1 MRVRRGGDGVSE
13 PLGAGRV
20 RPGIL
25 ATVREAVAG
34 GAFGSR
40 DRVPAGRA
48 ERLGLAETDP
58 DARIAP
64 TLPFAFLR
72 LGDKRRFAAELTGR
86 PDGVGTL
93 VVEFT
98 AGDETGAN
106 AEGTEGWTSYP
117 YHVVALELGMELP
130 WFAVAQR
137 RVSQPSHK
145 LYPQHRERSLETSD
159 RAVNR
164 AYALH
169 GDDAPA
175 LFGTP
180 LGASIR
186 SWLPGALALRV
197 NHGHPVALEV
207 AGGWALTAIQAGGLT
222 VPDAVALNQKQ
233 RLGMPGPWP
242 DELLGVL
249 KQLRAIVSQ
258 AR

>member
-1 MRVRRGGDGVSE
+1 MKVRRGGDGVSE
-13 PLGAGRV
+13 PAGGGRP

-40 DRVPAGRA
+40 SRAPAGRA
-48 ERLGLAETDP
+48 ERLGLAESDP
-58 DARIAP
+58 AALVAP
-64 TLPFAFLR
+64 TLPFEFLR
-72 LGDKRRFAAELTGR
+72 LGEKQRFGAELAGR
-86 PDGVGTL
+86 PEGFGVV

-98 AGDETGAN
+98 AGDESGAN
-106 AEGTEGWTSYP
+106 AEGTGGWTAYP
-117 YHVVALELGMELP
+117 YHVVAIETGMELP

-145 LYPQHRERSLETSD
+145 LYPQHRERSLETAD
-159 RAVNR
+159 RGVNR
-164 AYALH
+164 TYALH

-180 LGASIR
+180 LGASVR

-197 NHGHPVALEV
+197 NHGHPVAIEV
-207 AGGWALTAIQAGGLT
+207 SGGWALTAIQAGGLT

-242 DELLGVL
+242 DELLAML
-249 KQLRAIVSQ
+249 KQLRTVVSQ

>member
-1 MRVRRGGDGVSE
+1 MKVRRGGGVFESS
-13 PLGAGRV
+13 GAGLP

-25 ATVREAVAG
+25 AAVREAVAG

-40 DRVPAGRA
+40 SRVPPGRA

-64 TLPFAFLR
+64 TLPLAFLR
-72 LGDKRRFAAELTGR
+72 LGDRQRFDAELAGR
-86 PDGVGTL
+86 PDGFEVL
-93 VVEFT
+93 VFEFT
-98 AGDETGAN
+98 AGDGSGAN
-106 AEGTEGWTSYP
+106 AAGTGGWTSYP
-117 YHVVALELGMELP
+117 YHVAVLELGMELP

-137 RVSQPSHK
+137 RVSQPTHK
-145 LYPQHRERSLETSD
+145 LYPRHRERSLETPD
-159 RAVNR
+159 RSVNR

-197 NHGHPVALEV
+197 NHGHPVAVEV
-207 AGGWALTAIQAGGLT
+207 GGGWALTAIQAGGVT
-222 VPDAVALNQKQ
+222 VPDSVALDHQQ

-242 DELLGVL
+242 DVLLGML
-249 KQLRAIVSQ
+249 KELRAIVSQ
-258 AR
+258 TR

>member
-1 MRVRRGGDGVSE
+1 MKVRRGGGVFE
-13 PLGAGRV
+13 PSGAGLP

-25 ATVREAVAG
+25 ASVREAVAG

-40 DRVPAGRA
+40 SRVPPGRA
-48 ERLGLAETDP
+48 ERLGLTETDP

-64 TLPFAFLR
+64 TLPLAFVR
-72 LGDKRRFAAELTGR
+72 LGDRHRFDAELAGR
-86 PDGVGTL
+86 PDGFEVL
-93 VVEFT
+93 VFEFT
-98 AGDETGAN
+98 AGDERGADAAVTG
-106 AEGTEGWTSYP
+106 GRTSYP

-137 RVSQPSHK
+137 RMSQPAHK
-145 LYPQHRERSLETSD
+145 LYPQYRDRSLETPD
-159 RAVNR
+159 RSVNR

-186 SWLPGALALRV
+186 SWLPRALALRV
-197 NHGHPVALEV
+197 NHGHPVAVEV
-207 AGGWALTAIQAGGLT
+207 GGGWALTAIQAGGVT
-222 VPDAVALNQKQ
+222 VPDSVALDHQH

-242 DELLGVL
+242 DVLLGML
-249 KQLRAIVSQ
+249 KELRAIVSQ
-258 AR
+258 TR

>member
-1 MRVRRGGDGVSE
+1 MRVRRGGVFE
-13 PLGAGRV
+13 PSGEGQA

-25 ATVREAVAG
+25 ASVREAVAG

-40 DRVPAGRA
+40 SRVPPGRA
-48 ERLGLAETDP
+48 ERLGLTETDA

-72 LGDKRRFAAELTGR
+72 LGDKQRFGAELAGR
-86 PDGVGTL
+86 PDGFDAL
-93 VVEFT
+93 VFEFT
-98 AGDETGAN
+98 AGDESHAG
-106 AEGTEGWTSYP
+106 GWTSYP

-145 LYPQHRERSLETSD
+145 LYPQYRERSLETPD
-159 RAVNR
+159 RSINR

-169 GDDAPA
+169 GDDAQA

-180 LGASIR
+180 LGVSIR

-197 NHGHPVALEV
+197 NHGHPVAVEV
-207 AGGWALTAIQAGGLT
+207 SGGWALTAIQAGGLT
-222 VPDAVALNQKQ
+222 VPDAVALDRQR

-242 DELLGVL
+242 DVLLGML
-249 KQLRAIVSQ
+249 KELRAIVSQ